1 MKIKDKILNIFLEED
16 NSVVAESVVRKGKSL
31 TSKYILSFS
40 VVLNLI
46 MNILY
51 INLICYRTST
61 NVIGMIW
68 LFISLIWSLVSLFA
82 AYRLADDV
90 GNNIFYFN
98 VILLYLMSKMW
109 FVFI

>member
-16 NSVVAESVVRKGKSL
+16 NSVVAESVVRKSKSL
-31 TSKYILSFS
+31 TLKYILSFS

>member
-16 NSVVAESVVRKGKSL
+16 NSVVAESVVRKSKSL
-31 TSKYILSFS
+31 TLKYILSFS

-68 LFISLIWSLVSLFA
+68 LFISLIWSLFSLFA

>member
-16 NSVVAESVVRKGKSL
+16 NGIVAESVVRKNKSL
-31 TSKYILSFS
+31 TLKYILSFS

-51 INLICYRTST
+51 INLVCYRTST
-61 NVIGMIW
+61 NGIGMIW
-68 LFISLIWSLVSLFA
+68 LLISLIWSLVSLIA

-90 GNNIFYFN
+90 GNDIFYLN

-109 FVFI
+109 FIYI

>member
-31 TSKYILSFS
+31 TLKYILSFS

-109 FVFI
+109 FIYI

>member
-16 NSVVAESVVRKGKSL
+16 NGIVAESVVRKGKSL
-31 TSKYILSFS
+31 TLKYILSFS

-90 GNNIFYFN
+90 GNDIFYLN
-98 VILLYLMSKMW
+98 VILFYLMSKMW
-109 FVFI
+109 FIYI

>member
-31 TSKYILSFS
+31 TLKYILSFS

-90 GNNIFYFN
+90 GNNIFYFI
-98 VILLYLMSKMW
+98 VILKG
-109 FVFI
+109 F

>member
-31 TSKYILSFS
+31 TLKYILSFS